1 MQQIIKR
8 CTDCVAIYKG
18 EHDTFKESVEHCAK
32 AKSSLGVANL
42 SGADLSGADL
52 SWADLSGANLS
63 GANLS
68 GADLSWADLSWANL
82 SGANLSGA
90 NLSGADLSGASID
103 KKWRVTTIAP
113 IGSEHGQL
121 CTIDNQDGRGIVYK
135 RGCFVG
141 TEAEFIAAIAKKHGG
156 TAIEREYL
164 AAIAFVKAKFDVE
177 EVER

>member
-32 AKSSLGVANL
+32 AKSSLGLAY
-42 SGADLSGADL
+42 
-52 SWADLSGANLS
+52 LS